1 MSQRRQANLGG
12 YNDPFRDPFGDPFF
26 GGGQDP
32 FAAMMQQQEHMMMNM
47 NRMIGGM
54 LGGFGGFGGAMGNGS
69 NLGPGHSMLM
79 NDASSRSTQRL
90 PARSSSGP
98 IVEEPDSEPVATS
111 SHYRGG
117 LDAQAPA
124 MSSFSSSSFSS
135 SSFSGGGGSGPVYF
149 QSSTSTIRGP
159 NGIVERTHSV
169 RDSRSGIERTTMQRG
184 MGDRARQISMERDSS
199 GVERQH
205 ELLTNIRDEEKD
217 AFDAEWEAQARGF
230 GLPSRSTP
238 SSSAHPRIQRS
249 HQKQIGNGGA
259 GGR

>member
-159 NGIVERTHSV
+159 NGTKPLYICITAFPCILPAHHSP
-169 RDSRSGIERTTMQRG
+169 RPTRYRRAHPQ
-184 MGDRARQISMERDSS
+184 RARQSFRHRTHHHAGWRSS
-199 GVERQH
+199 PRC
-205 ELLTNIRDEEKD
+205 
-217 AFDAEWEAQARGF
+217 F
-230 GLPSRSTP
+230 PSCSKSCVFVVRL
-238 SSSAHPRIQRS
+238 RFIV
-249 HQKQIGNGGA
+249 
-259 GGR
+259 